1 MLAFM
6 ERLRV
11 IDSVEQWKLLR
22 EFRNAVN
29 HEYEDDAARLAEF
42 FELMTKQTPACST
55 TSIG

>member
-1 MLAFM
+1 M